1 MSRDPDGKMHV
12 CEKCRTCT
20 ELFHN
25 RAVDEYWCDNCLQN
39 ARDTTEETEMPEPS
53 IHIIPAAESDLH
65 RLDIQRTGGLVYI
78 TTNNR
83 KMYEKWGT
91 LAWDEPMARQL
102 INGLQAVLAGAERA
116 VTQSQLDMEANAKML
131 ADAARERNRGASAP
145 AIDYDNLFEA

>member
-1 MSRDPDGKMHV
+1 MSHDPDGKMHV
-12 CEKCRTCT
+12 CERCRTNT
-20 ELFHN
+20 ELFLN

-39 ARDTTEETEMPEPS
+39 APAEETQATEPL
-53 IHIIPAAESDLH
+53 IYIIPAAESDLH
-65 RLDIQRTGGLVYI
+65 RLDIQRTGGLLYI

-102 INGLQAVLAGAERA
+102 IDGLQAVLAGAGRA
-116 VTQSQLDMEANAKML
+116 VTQSQLDLEQNAKML

-145 AIDYDNLFEA
+145 AINYDNLFES